1 MMCSKVFSVGRALTG
16 ALRCSV
22 WSDVLNASPAR
33 LLLPVQRFRFSDLLT
48 APQVRLCSQITANQ
62 SAEQDPALLMSEA
75 QSEVTA
81 EDSSEPDK
89 LYKRIELEV
98 RGHDPAVLKSYKW
111 YAMEAAKLLD
121 ISVSRTW
128 QPKHVNERWT
138 LLKAP
143 FGKKKHMVQYEM
155 RTYFQFIELKHL
167 TGSTADTYLEYI
179 QRNLPEG
186 VAMKVTKTTLERLP
200 SYIKP
205 PAHETSDA
213 RPALQE
219 DTSK

>member
-1 MMCSKVFSVGRALTG
+1 MGSKVFCIGRVLAD
-16 ALRCSV
+16 ALRNGLT
-22 WSDVLNASPAR
+22 SDVLAASPTQCMVPAQLR
-33 LLLPVQRFRFSDLLT
+33 STAGCLVTRFGR
-48 APQVRLCSQITANQ
+48 PIRG
-62 SAEQDPALLMSEA
+62 
-75 QSEVTA
+75 VTVG
-81 EDSSEPDK
+81 DNGEPDK

-98 RGHDPAVLKSYKW
+98 RGHDTAVLKSYKW
-111 YAMEAAKLLD
+111 YALEAAKLLD
-121 ISVSRTW
+121 IKVSRTW
-128 QPKHVNERWT
+128 QPKKVHERWT

-155 RTYFQFIELKHL
+155 RTHFEVIELKHL

-205 PAHETSDA
+205 PVHETSDD
-213 RPALQE
+213 RSTLQE
-219 DTSK
+219 DASK

>member
-1 MMCSKVFSVGRALTG
+1 MGSKVFCVGRVLAE
-16 ALRCSV
+16 ALRNGLT
-22 WSDVLNASPAR
+22 SDVLAVSPTQCMVPAQLRR
-33 LLLPVQRFRFSDLLT
+33 LNGLVTTRQ
-48 APQVRLCSQITANQ
+48 ARLCSQVAANQ
-62 SAEQDPALLMSEA
+62 AAQQDVSLHVSEDRSAGT
-75 QSEVTA
+75 VG
-81 EDSSEPDK
+81 DSGEPDK

-111 YAMEAAKLLD
+111 YALEAAKLLD
-121 ISVSRTW
+121 IKVSRTW
-128 QPKHVNERWT
+128 QPKKVHERWT

-155 RTYFQFIELKHL
+155 RTHFEVIELKHL

-205 PAHETSDA
+205 PVHETSDA
-213 RPALQE
+213 QSTLLE
-219 DTSK
+219 DASK

>member
-1 MMCSKVFSVGRALTG
+1 MCSKVFCIGRVLAG
-16 ALRCSV
+16 ALRSGLT
-22 WSDVLNASPAR
+22 SEVLAASSTQGVLPAQLLR
-33 LLLPVQRFRFSDLLT
+33 LNGVVSTHQ
-48 APQVRLCSQITANQ
+48 ARLCSQVAANQ
-62 SAEQDPALLMSEA
+62 AAQQDAALHVSEG
-75 QSEVTA
+75 QSEVTVG
-81 EDSSEPDK
+81 DGGEPDK

-98 RGHDPAVLKSYKW
+98 RGHDTAVLKSYKW
-111 YAMEAAKLLD
+111 YALEAAKLLD
-121 ISVSRTW
+121 IKVSRTW
-128 QPKHVNERWT
+128 QPKRVHERWT

-143 FGKKKHMVQYEM
+143 FSKKKHMVQYEM
-155 RTYFQFIELKHL
+155 RTHFEVIELKHL

-205 PAHETSDA
+205 PVHETSDA
-213 RPALQE
+213 RPTLQE